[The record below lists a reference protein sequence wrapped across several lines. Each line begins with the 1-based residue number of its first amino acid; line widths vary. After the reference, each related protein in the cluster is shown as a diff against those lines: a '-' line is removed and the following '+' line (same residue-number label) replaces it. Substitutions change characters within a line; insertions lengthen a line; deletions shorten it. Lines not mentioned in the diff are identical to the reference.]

1 MQAKLKRDIF
11 FCSFFLF
18 KIIFLA
24 LLKIGIFMRAFSF
37 VVFSFNLEDLK
48 DDKLESLILALSDFK
63 IDIDSKNERVRIYC
77 GP

>member
-1 MQAKLKRDIF
+1 
-11 FCSFFLF
+11 
-18 KIIFLA
+18 
-24 LLKIGIFMRAFSF
+24 MRAFSF

-48 DDKLESLILALSDFK
+48 DDKLEYLILALSDFK